1 MAEKVKLYQFIKE
14 EHKNQFRKTNGRMK
28 SQSSKYKFIAVT
40 QRNVKAKCYSFAGK
54 KTWQH
59 NFKLFKYG

>member
-1 MAEKVKLYQFIKE
+1 MAEKLKLYHLIKE
-14 EHKNQFRKTNGRMK
+14 EHKNQFRKTNARMR
-28 SQSSKYKFIAVT
+28 SQSSKYKIIAVI
-40 QRNVKAKCYSFAGK
+40 QRNVKAKCHSFAGK